1 MREQKKHYRL
11 GLFVIGSLALCTLLL
26 IGLGAGKW
34 FTPTVKL
41 ETYFDESVQGIDVG
55 SKIRYR
61 GVAVGEVSEVS
72 FSYTRYEHDKPAG
85 QRRQYVMI
93 IADIRP
99 TLFGSQSTAF
109 PDQAMLDREAQRGLR
124 IKLTPQGITGASYLE
139 IDFVDPAENTPL
151 PIDWEPEDLYLP
163 SARSTVKQFVSGAQ
177 DLMTRLQRIDFE
189 GTLAKLGLLME
200 TSEKKISALPLERI
214 GANLDRF
221 SGELARSGIASEA
234 AALLAEARESNRQL
248 HKLVADPALASAPAD
263 LAASA
268 RRARELL
275 ENPELAQSLNRLN
288 HALGRVDRLLAGR
301 DREIATLVDNLN
313 AISANLK
320 VLSESAAQH
329 PAGLLLS
336 APPKPYEPPQ

>member
-1 MREQKKHYRL
+1 MTICNMSIEAGARAGMVAPDQTTFDWVAKTPRGPKGADFDKVVAYWK
-11 GLFVIGSLALCTLLL
+11 TLTSDD
-26 IGLGAGKW
+26 GAR
-34 FTPTVKL
+34 
-41 ETYFDESVQGIDVG
+41 FDVEVQID
-55 SKIRYR
+55 
-61 GVAVGEVSEVS
+61 A
-72 FSYTRYEHDKPAG
+72 
-85 QRRQYVMI
+85 
-93 IADIRP
+93 ADIRP
-99 TLFGSQSTAF
+99 TLFGSQSTAL
-109 PDQAMLDREAQRGLR
+109 PDQAMLDREALRGLR

-139 IDFVDPAENTPL
+139 IDFVDPAENVPL

-189 GTLAKLGLLME
+189 GALTKLGLLME

-248 HKLVADPALASAPAD
+248 HTLVADPALASAPAD

-288 HALGRVDRLLAGR
+288 QSLGRVDRLLAGR
-301 DREIATLVDNLN
+301 DQEIATLVENLN
-313 AISANLK
+313 DISVNLK
-320 VLSESAAQH
+320 TLSESVAQH
-329 PAGLLLS
+329 PAGLLFS
-336 APPKPYEPPQ
+336 APPKPYEPPR